1 MDWVGLVK
9 ARLQGAIKLL
19 ASLLDV
25 VLVEVA
31 HVHPLVRI
39 MAETLAL
46 NGLDVLRVAAAGET
60 IAPPL
65 KEENEDRE
73 ITCLNVLPL
82 FMHCESTFDILS
94 QYHLS
99 CEGSNQRFCMVI
111 QA

>member
-25 VLVEVA
+25 VLVEA
-31 HVHPLVRI
+31 THVHPLVRI

-60 IAPPL
+60 ITLATHSNAESDIFRCFAPP
-65 KEENEDRE
+65 DA
-73 ITCLNVLPL
+73 P
-82 FMHCESTFDILS
+82 
-94 QYHLS
+94 
-99 CEGSNQRFCMVI
+99 
-111 QA
+111 